1 MALAMSHAITAGQLA
16 AKAEPMEARDMA
28 SPSTPVIGQ
37 AFLS

>member
-1 MALAMSHAITAGQLA
+1 MAVAMAEAVLAGQRA
-16 AKAEPMEARDMA
+16 ANADPMEPRDMA

>member
-1 MALAMSHAITAGQLA
+1 MAISMAAAIQAGQRA
-16 AKAEPMEARDMA
+16 ASAEPMEPRDMA